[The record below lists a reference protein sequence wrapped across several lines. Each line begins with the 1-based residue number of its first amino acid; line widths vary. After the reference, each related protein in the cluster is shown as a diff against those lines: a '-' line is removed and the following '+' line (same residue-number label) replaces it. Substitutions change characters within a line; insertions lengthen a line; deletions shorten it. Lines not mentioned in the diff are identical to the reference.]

1 MNLGTSST
9 PRIDIV
15 DFLHNQSRAAEAN
28 LVLTSADLSS
38 LRPDVPTWVFG
49 DRDLIDDAYSCA
61 GISELHIFEFVRS
74 DTGYWFTPSH
84 AASLPLRYYS
94 NAFLAQLS
102 EVAITPP
109 HTDFLFEHEGISQS
123 RSALVRFILRS
134 SPQGGFFHSRYD
146 DLVPDNSDDLSVF
159 EMHMDVDKTSV
170 EMVVEGERAALRN
183 RLGQHKNVRKQ
194 GQRKSAVGVLLR
206 VSCKQSDAPT
216 FCSNDTTSFTVG
228 SVHHAGI
235 TLYLTEGLWPELHA
249 CLKASKWCSSV
260 CRESSYWATI
270 GCADSSDLQDLVG
283 HLRTWRA
290 NSVINNDVYYRRWEL
305 EHAEDTPDELCL
317 LSVQNGTLRAS
328 NDTVIVRT
336 DGCES
341 GK

>member
-1 MNLGTSST
+1 M
-9 PRIDIV
+9 
-15 DFLHNQSRAAEAN
+15 
-28 LVLTSADLSS
+28 
-38 LRPDVPTWVFG
+38 
-49 DRDLIDDAYSCA
+49 
-61 GISELHIFEFVRS
+61 
-74 DTGYWFTPSH
+74 
-84 AASLPLRYYS
+84 
-94 NAFLAQLS
+94 
-102 EVAITPP
+102 AITPP

-170 EMVVEGERAALRN
+170 DMVVEGERAALRN

-235 TLYLTEGLWPELHA
+235 TLYITDGLWPELHA
-249 CLKASKWCSSV
+249 CLKTSKWCSSV
-260 CRESSYWATI
+260 CRESSHWATI
-270 GCADSSDLQDLVG
+270 GWADCNDLQDLVR

-290 NSVINNDVYYRRWEL
+290 NSAISHDVYYRRWEL
-305 EHAEDTPDELCL
+305 EHAADTSDELCL
-317 LSVQNGTLRAS
+317 LSIQNGTLARLQ
-328 NDTVIVRT
+328 
-336 DGCES
+336 
-341 GK
+341 